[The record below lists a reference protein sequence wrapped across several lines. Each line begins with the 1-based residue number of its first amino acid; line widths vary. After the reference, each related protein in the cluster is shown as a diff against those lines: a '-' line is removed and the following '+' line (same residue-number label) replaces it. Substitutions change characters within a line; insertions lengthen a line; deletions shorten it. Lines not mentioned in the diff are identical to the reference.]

1 MVNKMLLNSTVSI
14 INVETFQEQST
25 SKNFMRRYKLILFEL
40 VYL

>member
-1 MVNKMLLNSTVSI
+1 MVNKMLLNNTLSI

-25 SKNFMRRYKLILFEL
+25 SKILWEDIKSFFDL